1 MKTYRVKVHEL
12 VWQDSEYTIEAE
24 NEEQIPEMINSGD
37 YTLEWTDFDCIDD
50 FDIKSIEE
58 IKE

>member
-1 MKTYRVKVHEL
+1 MHEL